1 MKYKGKYFIVTKDSG
16 ILKKGMVC
24 HCFQE
29 AHDFVWMWFQNPIFS
44 DFHEVKV
51 SKGNMSIFEE
61 K

>member
-1 MKYKGKYFIVTKDSG
+1 MKYKGKYFIVTQTQG

-24 HCFQE
+24 HCFEEKQGY
-29 AHDFVWMWFQNPIFS
+29 AWMWFQNPIFS

-51 SKGNMSIFEE
+51 SIKNMSIFKE

>member
-1 MKYKGKYFIVTKDSG
+1 MKYKGKYFIITQDSG
-16 ILKKGMVC
+16 ILRKGMVC

-29 AHDFVWMWFQNPIFS
+29 DNSFVWMWFQKPVFS

-51 SKGNMSIFEE
+51 PKTNMDIFEE

>member
-1 MKYKGKYFIVTKDSG
+1 MKYKGKYFIIRENSG

-29 AHDFVWMWFQNPIFS
+29 DSTFVWMWFQKPVFS

-51 SKGNMSIFEE
+51 SKTNMSIFEE